1 LLLVREQGTGNRE
14 QGTGNREF
22 LTPIQLSKF
31 NTDEAMNQETFDFGE
46 YVDRMAELMDLPI
59 DPEYH
64 PGVVDNLT
72 RIAAIAQLVNEFPL
86 PDNIE
91 AAPVFEP

>member
-1 LLLVREQGTGNRE
+1 M
-14 QGTGNREF
+14 
-22 LTPIQLSKF
+22 
-31 NTDEAMNQETFDFGE
+31 TDKPLDIAD
-46 YVDRMAELMDLPI
+46 YVDRMAELIDLPI
-59 DPEYH
+59 DPESR
-64 PGVVDNLT
+64 PGVVDNIT

>member
-1 LLLVREQGTGNRE
+1 M
-14 QGTGNREF
+14 
-22 LTPIQLSKF
+22 
-31 NTDEAMNQETFDFGE
+31 TDKPLDIAD

-64 PGVVDNLT
+64 SGVVDNMT

-86 PDNIE
+86 PDTIE
-91 AAPVFEP
+91 AAPIFEP

>member
-1 LLLVREQGTGNRE
+1 MT
-14 QGTGNREF
+14 
-22 LTPIQLSKF
+22 K
-31 NTDEAMNQETFDFGE
+31 ETVDFGE

-59 DPEYH
+59 NPEYR
-64 PGVVDNLT
+64 PGVVDNIT

-86 PDNIE
+86 PDTIE

>member
-1 LLLVREQGTGNRE
+1 
-14 QGTGNREF
+14 
-22 LTPIQLSKF
+22 
-31 NTDEAMNQETFDFGE
+31 MNQETFDCDE

-59 DPEYH
+59 DSDYR
-64 PGVVDNLT
+64 PGVVDNIT